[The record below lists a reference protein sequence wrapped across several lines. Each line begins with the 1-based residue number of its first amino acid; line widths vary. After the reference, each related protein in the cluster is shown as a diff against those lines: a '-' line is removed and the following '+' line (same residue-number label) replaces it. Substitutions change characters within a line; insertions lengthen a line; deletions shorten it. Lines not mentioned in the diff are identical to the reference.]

1 MKVGLFVPCYVDQ
14 FYPEVGKATLGL
26 LQQYDLEV
34 SYPMQQTC
42 CGQPMANSGCE
53 KDSIKA
59 YHHFVDTFKD
69 FDYIVAPSGSCTYH
83 VRKHFDIIP
92 QTKAVEHIRSRTL
105 DIAEFLLDVL
115 QIKSLAAHFPHKVG
129 LHQSC
134 HGLRGLR
141 LGKGSE
147 RVGEAFSKTE
157 QLLQMVKGLELIP
170 LDRQD
175 ECCGFGG
182 TFAVAEAAVSAK
194 MGKDRVADHAR
205 NGAEVLT
212 AGDMSCLMHLHGLIR
227 RQKQDIRV
235 LHLVEILNGG

>member
-26 LQQYDLEV
+26 LQRFDLEV

-53 KDSIKA
+53 KDSIKT
-59 YHHFVDTFKD
+59 YQHFVQTFKD

-83 VRKHFDIIP
+83 VRKHYDIID
-92 QTKAVEHIRSRTL
+92 QTPAVEHIRSRTL

-115 QIKSLAAHFPHKVG
+115 QVKSLSAHFPHKVG

-147 RVGEAFSKTE
+147 RVGESFSKTE
-157 QLLQMVKGLELIP
+157 QLLQMVEGLELIS

-212 AGDMSCLMHLHGLIR
+212 AGDMSCLMHLQGLIR

-235 LHLVEILNGG
+235 MHLVEILNGG